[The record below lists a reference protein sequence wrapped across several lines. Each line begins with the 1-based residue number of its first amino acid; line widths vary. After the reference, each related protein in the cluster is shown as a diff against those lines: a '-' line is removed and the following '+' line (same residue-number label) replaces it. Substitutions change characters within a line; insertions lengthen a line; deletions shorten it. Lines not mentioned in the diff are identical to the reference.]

1 MKSFLCSHRG
11 WLSLLPLLIAVA
23 VVLHHRTTAF
33 ARPMGLLGLLL
44 MSPVVVLLALDAR
57 RRLEERHRFA
67 DPALLARMGEPRL
80 QDVMAQRALLAAC
93 GLVLLLFAA
102 ARPKGGLA
110 ASAVAGTGSDVM
122 LCLDVSNSMRVAD
135 MSGVSRLDAAKQLL
149 RRFVAADPGDRI
161 GVVAFAGVA
170 HVMCPFTLDRGTLGT
185 FLDDLD
191 PGSVAKQGTRIGGAL
206 RAAVGR
212 FDPHSVAGR
221 AVLLLTDGEDHGSD
235 PLGAAREA
243 RERGV
248 VVHTIGLGTEH
259 GGQVVMGTSLL
270 DQPIVKRFH
279 GTEVV
284 SRLDEPTLQEVAR
297 LTGGQY
303 YRAGSANR
311 LEAILAEIA
320 RLNKTSVRGRKM
332 EVREELFGWYLWPAL
347 LLLLW
352 EPLVRL
358 RRGGRRRT

>member
-1 MKSFLCSHRG
+1 MRAFLRAHRG
-11 WLSLLPLLIAVA
+11 WLLLTPLLLAVA
-23 VVLHHRTTAF
+23 AVLYRQTTAF

-44 MSPVVVLLALDAR
+44 ISPVIVLLALDAR

-67 DPALLARMGEPRL
+67 DPLLLARMGEPGL
-80 QDVMAQRALLAAC
+80 QGAMVQRALLAAA

-110 ASAVAGTGSDVM
+110 ASAIAGTGSDVM
-122 LCLDVSNSMRVAD
+122 ICLDVSNSMRVVD
-135 MSGVSRLDAAKQLL
+135 MSGVSRLDGAKQIL
-149 RRFVAADPGDRI
+149 RRFVAADPADRI

-191 PGSVAKQGTRIGGAL
+191 PGSVARQGTRIGDAI
-206 RAAVGR
+206 RVAVKR
-212 FDPHSVAGR
+212 FDPHSTAGR
-221 AVLLLTDGEDHGSD
+221 AILLLTDGEDHGSD

-248 VVHTIGLGTEH
+248 VIHTIGLGTER
-259 GGQVVMGTSLL
+259 GAPVVMGNSLL

-279 GTEVV
+279 GNEVV

-303 YRAGSANR
+303 YRAASANR
-311 LEAILAEIA
+311 LETVLAEIA

-332 EVREELFGWYLWPAL
+332 EVREELLIWYLLPAFLFL
-347 LLLLW
+347 LG

-358 RRGGRRRT
+358 RPVGRRST